1 VRSGFYKK
9 LIGVLLLL
17 YCAGVV
23 YSLLLRA
30 DALNWDFK
38 VYYYA
43 ARAYAAGVNP
53 YDILVR
59 ASVEDSA
66 TSRGLFMFVYPPAML
81 FAFSILSSLSYVTAL
96 HLFFIA
102 KCALLIVLFYLWRRV
117 FLKDEADLLFY
128 FFCLAAFNSPIY
140 IDLKTGNVSILEQVA
155 LWLAFC
161 FFLKRRLLAFCVC
174 IIAAAAFKGAP
185 VLLLFLLL
193 FLKGRKRYAY
203 FFGALCAYGAAQA
216 ACYAVAP
223 ALFADFLHS
232 ASRVVYKVN
241 QPSTFALLGDLLRLV
256 EIKTAVAIPA
266 YVQKL
271 LFLGVVAAV
280 VSRTWRSAVTLRSLD
295 LAEKEKVMVYF
306 ACTAYVLVLP
316 HFEDYSYIIMLVPAY
331 YILKSSSTRAVYAFL
346 FLFIVLSSATTT
358 LPLMRAAVRIALV
371 NSPLILT
378 YFIWGLYVNRITS
391 LSRTEMAGGNRL
403 EVPR

>member
-1 VRSGFYKK
+1 MAKQAKFYKK
-9 LIGVLLLL
+9 LAYALLLL

-30 DALNWDFK
+30 DAINWDFK

-43 ARAYAAGVNP
+43 ARAYASGVNP

-81 FAFSILSSLSYVTAL
+81 FVFRALPSMDYVTAL
-96 HLFFIA
+96 HIFFIA

-128 FFCLAAFNSPIY
+128 LFCLAAFNSPIY
-140 IDLKTGNVSILEQVA
+140 IDLKTGNVSIMEQVA

-161 FFLKRRLLAFCVC
+161 FFLRRLLLAFCVC

-203 FFGALCAYGAAQA
+203 FFGALCAYGAAQL
-216 ACYAVAP
+216 ACYAAAP
-223 ALFADFLHS
+223 ALFCDFLHG
-232 ASRVVYKVN
+232 AARVVYKVN

-256 EIKTAVAIPA
+256 EIKTAVAIPPH
-266 YVQKL
+266 VQQG
-271 LFLGVVAAV
+271 LFLGIVAAV
-280 VSRTWRSAVTLRSLD
+280 VAITWRSAIMLRSLD

-316 HFEDYSYIIMLVPAY
+316 HFEDYSYVIMLVPAY
-331 YILKSSSTRAVYAFL
+331 YILKRASARAVYAVL
-346 FLFIVLSSATTT
+346 FLFIVLSSAATT

-378 YFIWGLYVNRITS
+378 YVIWILYINEITVLSRS
-391 LSRTEMAGGNRL
+391 LSE
-403 EVPR
+403 